1 VLSKTERYIVVKISI
16 KPTCSLGALLR
27 NVVLA
32 ASLGIGGFAQADTLT
47 FEGTAETP
55 FVYAGDHLLIGK
67 YWTESYGVGASLST
81 DFVGML
87 INGSDNGLCA
97 GLSCP
102 VNNMSQYYAGLND
115 GYFYF
120 GMQDDS
126 PFKLQSL
133 QASFIGAGQSYPPSL
148 AGILLLQGF
157 DATGAAVGSAW
168 QINLPSPNARGEF
181 NFNNYD
187 LSATAFGNT
196 EYAFVRVLGYA
207 CNASGVCNSGIG
219 LANFAVDNIVTS
231 AVPEPAA
238 WVLYGL
244 GLLGMGAYARKRAA

>member
-1 VLSKTERYIVVKISI
+1 VVKISR
-16 KPTCSLGALLR
+16 KPKRGLGTLLK

-32 ASLGIGGFAQADTLT
+32 ASLGICSFAQADTLT
-47 FEGTAETP
+47 FEGTADTP

-67 YWTESYGVGASLST
+67 YWTESFGVGATQST

-102 VNNMSQYYAGLND
+102 VNNTSQYYAALND

-120 GMQDDS
+120 GLQGDS
-126 PFKLQSL
+126 PFKMRSL
-133 QASFIGAGQSYPPSL
+133 QASFIGAGQAFPSSN
-148 AGILLLQGF
+148 AGVLLLQGF
-157 DATGAAVGSAW
+157 DAAGGAVGAGW
-168 QINLPSPNARGEF
+168 QINLPLPDASGAF
-181 NFNNYD
+181 SFNNYD
-187 LSATAFGNT
+187 LSTTTFGNT

-207 CNASGVCNSGIG
+207 CTSAGVCNSGVG
-219 LANFAVDNIVTS
+219 LVNFAVDNIVTS

-244 GLLGMGAYARKRAA
+244 GLFGMGVFARKRAAEGAHLR